1 MELIGMLDSPFVRR
15 VAVTARFLG
24 VPYDHNPL
32 SIFRDYGEFREINPL
47 VKVPTLVCDDGT
59 ILVDSTLIID
69 YLESA
74 CSDGRSL
81 MPGDIKARAKA
92 LRIIGVALV
101 AMEKVAQIIYE
112 KTQRPKERQHKPWLT
127 RLTEQ
132 LRGAIE
138 QLEASVGE
146 GSAWL
151 FGEDISQPDISVA
164 IAWRFTQHAVPRRV
178 PADEFPGLVAFSTR
192 AEALPEFTACP
203 LDQTHEEKH

>member
-15 VAVTARFLG
+15 VAVSARFLG
-24 VPYDHNPL
+24 VPYVHNPL
-32 SIFRDYGEFREINPL
+32 SIFRNYGEFRAINPL

-59 ILVDSTLIID
+59 MLVDSSLIID

-81 MPGDIKARAKA
+81 MPGDTADRARA
-92 LRIIGVALV
+92 LQIIGAALV

-112 KTQRPKERQHKPWLT
+112 RTQRPKARQHKPWLT

-151 FGEDISQPDISVA
+151 FGENISQPDISVA

-178 PADEFPGLVAFSTR
+178 PADEFPGLVAFSKR
-192 AEALPEFTACP
+192 AEALPEFMACP
-203 LDQTHEEKH
+203 LD